1 MKSSLRIALS
11 SVALLLVATLL
22 APATLAQAPNNPQ
35 QKPDPNAKYARLKY
49 DKAAEVTVVGVVD
62 EVQEFE
68 CPVSNAMGSH
78 LILRTAEGRILI
90 HVAPV
95 NFLKQY
101 GIVLK
106 KGDKLSVTG
115 AKMKDGEGGDT
126 MIAREIVS
134 NELVVAV
141 RTPDGKPLW

>member
-1 MKSSLRIALS
+1 MKGLTRIALC
-11 SVALLLVATLL
+11 SVALLLLAALL
-22 APATLAQAPNNPQ
+22 APATLAQTPNSPQ
-35 QKPDPNAKYARLKY
+35 QKPEPNGKYARLRY
-49 DKAAEVTVVGVVD
+49 DKAAEVTVVGVVE
-62 EVQEFE
+62 EVQEFD
-68 CPVSNAMGSH
+68 CPVSNAMGNH
-78 LILRTAEGRILI
+78 LILQTSEGRLLV

-95 NFLKQY
+95 KFLKEY

-115 AKMKDGEGGDT
+115 AKMKDGDGGDT
-126 MIAREIVS
+126 MIARQIVS